1 MNKNWVWNIKEED
14 FIECKKCVMLNNDN
28 VDLIGK
34 VIINNASVDFTVRY
48 YFEYSFL
55 DFDVY
60 ITNHEEVLG
69 TIEETS
75 FAYLDGGRVFDKNNI
90 PISFEEFKEMATKV
104 ILEYSSNCSELEKEI
119 LECNNST
126 DK

>member
-1 MNKNWVWNIKEED
+1 MNTNWIWNIKEEA

-28 VDLIGK
+28 ADYIGK
-34 VIINNASVDFTVRY
+34 VIINNASVDFTVRC
-48 YFEYSFL
+48 YFDCSFL

-60 ITNHEEVLG
+60 ITDHEEVSG
-69 TIEETS
+69 TIEGTS
-75 FAYLDGGRVFDKNNI
+75 FDYLDGGRIFDKNNI
-90 PISFEEFKEMATKV
+90 PISFEEFKDMATKV

-119 LECNNST
+119 LECNNSS

>member
-1 MNKNWVWNIKEED
+1 
-14 FIECKKCVMLNNDN
+14 MLSNNNADY
-28 VDLIGK
+28 IGK
-34 VIINNASVDFTVRY
+34 VIINNASVEFTVRH

-60 ITNHEEVLG
+60 ITDNKEYLG

-75 FAYLDGGRVFDKNNI
+75 FDYLDGGRVFDKNNI
-90 PISFEEFKEMATKV
+90 PLSFEEFKEMATKV

-126 DK
+126 DN